1 VSPYHFGLKV
11 GESDDELRQV
21 LQQLREAGVPIVGM
35 SDHGVSHSVYTED
48 SDGNEV
54 ERLAVPR
61 QHKLDR
67 LASGY
72 TLEI

>member
-1 VSPYHFGLKV
+1 VGLYHFGLKV

-54 ERLAVPR
+54 ERLAVSC
-61 QHKLDR
+61 QHNLDR